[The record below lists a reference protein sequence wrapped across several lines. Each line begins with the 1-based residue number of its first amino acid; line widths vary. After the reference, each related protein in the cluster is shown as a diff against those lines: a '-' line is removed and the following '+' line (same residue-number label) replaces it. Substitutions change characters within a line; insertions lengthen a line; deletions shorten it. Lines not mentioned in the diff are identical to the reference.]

1 MPTFDDLYQWFVGLE
16 TSNYTIPQT
25 ILYALLV
32 LLGLY
37 ILYRWIKYQKL
48 PITTPFVL
56 SSMLYVIWG
65 GLLHVVYDVE
75 FVKPDHGSIL
85 RVLLTTPQVYIMVMI
100 IGLAVLFVSYQLQRK
115 GKIKDY
121 IKPFAGFGIAACA
134 ITLGYLVFAGLTLH
148 RFGVEDH
155 FDIFVLFGVLGMAA
169 AATAILWALM
179 RFVFRQKYVSH
190 PLYIALMASHF
201 LDAAATSYALEI
213 HPLHYI
219 EQHVL
224 GGALIDIT
232 GTAFIM
238 FALKAVIL
246 VIAIIVLE
254 KIRKDENLN
263 ILWHLVILVMM
274 IVGLGPGIRD
284 LFRAVLWI

>member
-1 MPTFDDLYQWFVGLE
+1 MPTFDEFYQWFVNVE
-16 TSNYTIPQT
+16 SSNYTIPQT

-37 ILYRWIKYQKL
+37 ILYRWIKYHKL
-48 PITTPFVL
+48 PIDTAFVL
-56 SSMLYVIWG
+56 SSMIYVIWG

-75 FVKPDHGSIL
+75 YVKPDHGSIL
-85 RVLLTTPQVYIMVMI
+85 RILLTTPQVYIMVMI
-100 IGLAVLFVSYQLQRK
+100 IGLIVLFISYRFQQK
-115 GKIKDY
+115 GKINTY
-121 IKPFAGFGIAACA
+121 VKPFAGFGILACA
-134 ITLGYLVFAGLTLH
+134 ITLIYLIVAGVTGL
-148 RFGVEDH
+148 H
-155 FDIFVLFGVLGMAA
+155 FDIVVLLAVVGMAA
-169 AATAILWALM
+169 AATAALWALM
-179 RFVFRQKYVSH
+179 RYVFRWKYVTH

-201 LDAAATSYALEI
+201 LDAAATSYSLEL

-224 GGALIDIT
+224 GGTLIELT

-246 VIAIIVLE
+246 ILAIFVLE
-254 KIRKDENLN
+254 KIRKEGSLN
-263 ILWHLVILVMM
+263 ILWHLVIFVMM

-284 LFRAVLWI
+284 LFRAILWI